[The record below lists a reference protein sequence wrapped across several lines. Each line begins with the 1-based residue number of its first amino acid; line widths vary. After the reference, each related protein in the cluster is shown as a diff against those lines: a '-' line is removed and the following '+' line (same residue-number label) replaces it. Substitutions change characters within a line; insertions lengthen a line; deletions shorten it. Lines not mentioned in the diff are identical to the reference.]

1 MKYFYKYEEFYNDMQ
16 ILSKK
21 IADYN
26 PDVILPLARG
36 GLSMG
41 HFLAEMLDIRDV
53 SVINSIHYDKDKK
66 LNSLEIF
73 NIPDLTKYKKA
84 IIVDDISDSGD
95 TLKAVISKLNTLYPH
110 LEIKTTTIFYKLT
123 SKVIPDF
130 KLKKADKW
138 IVFFWEKM

>member
-21 IADYN
+21 IADYK

-110 LEIKTTTIFYKLT
+110 LEIKTATIFYKLT

>member
-21 IADYN
+21 IADYK

-110 LEIKTTTIFYKLT
+110 LEIKSATIFYKLT